1 MFRRLFW
8 FAAGI
13 AAGTWATTKVH
24 RAARRLTPDSLAAA
38 AADRAV
44 ELGGRA
50 RRFALEVR
58 AGMTERERELHQAL
72 GLDESPAQL
81 PGRRR
86 PEIGYRA
93 DGAGEDAYEPHTPKR
108 HVYKQKE
115 GH

>member
-13 AAGTWATTKVH
+13 TTGVWATMKVG
-24 RAARRLTPDSLAAA
+24 RAARRLTPEGLAAT

-50 RRFALEVR
+50 RRFADDVR
-58 AGMTERERELHQAL
+58 AGMNEREAELGQAL
-72 GLDESPAQL
+72 GLDPDASERPQL
-81 PGRRR
+81 TSSRQHDR
-86 PEIGYRA
+86 
-93 DGAGEDAYEPHTPKR
+93 
-108 HVYKQKE
+108 KE

>member
-13 AAGTWATTKVH
+13 AVGGWATMKVSQ
-24 RAARRLTPDSLAAA
+24 AARRLTPQSLAAT

-50 RRFALEVR
+50 RQFAHDVCDEMNRREV
-58 AGMTERERELHQAL
+58 ELKDAL
-72 GLDESPAQL
+72 GLDPQQAEF
-81 PGRRR
+81 
-86 PEIGYRA
+86 PEQCSEIV
-93 DGAGEDAYEPHTPKR
+93 YE
-108 HVYKQKE
+108 QKE